1 MSKSMSGIVS
11 NYRLSLIIYANF
23 QLNSK
28 TGDFVLPVSMDM
40 SQLGV
45 ISQRYNIFDDF
56 SHRLNISDL
65 QKRVNGNLFNPLS
78 RISIGMNP

>member
-1 MSKSMSGIVS
+1 MSGIVS

-45 ISQRYNIFDDF
+45 IGQRYNIFDDF

-78 RISIGMNP
+78 RISIGINP